1 MGSRVLFLQEMP
13 IKNVSF
19 LWYTY
24 KKCTF
29 MQRITSDHGVLH
41 YSKVLFLRH
50 ISSLIKG
57 TFCGYYSGHFSRKML
72 VLFKD
77 SKVQC
82 IVSKKN
88 QCCQL
93 WIFSVK
99 TKIHFGK
106 REKKLIGVFYFF
118 LGRKKISLS
127 YFGLLMLEEILKI
140 SSNLTQEI

>member
-1 MGSRVLFLQEMP
+1 
-13 IKNVSF
+13 
-19 LWYTY
+19 
-24 KKCTF
+24 

-82 IVSKKN
+82 IISKKPVLPTMN
-88 QCCQL
+88 ISCQNEDSFNWGIL
-93 WIFSVK
+93 FFS
-99 TKIHFGK
+99 GQ
-106 REKKLIGVFYFF
+106 E
-118 LGRKKISLS
+118 KISMS
-127 YFGLLMLEEILKI
+127 YFGLLMLEEILNLKDQQQSYSGNL
-140 SSNLTQEI
+140 SSFLLLSAIKQNHQIFPTKL